1 MSDNSGEWE
10 SAHLVWEN
18 FPGKDR
24 LEALMSTP
32 YWEVN
37 TWEKEQQHPS
47 IHPPSCCTLFLKHI
61 QPLPLVASDKS
72 SRMTNNPLAQIQ
84 SNHGMK
90 IHTWAR
96 TRTGQWRSKPHD
108 I

>member
-32 YWEVN
+32 HWEVN
-37 TWEKEQQHPS
+37 TWEKGQHPS
-47 IHPPSCCTLFLKHI
+47 THPPPAVPCF
-61 QPLPLVASDKS
+61 
-72 SRMTNNPLAQIQ
+72 
-84 SNHGMK
+84 
-90 IHTWAR
+90 
-96 TRTGQWRSKPHD
+96 
-108 I
+108 